1 MPRRPT
7 GSVPA
12 LVHHKASNRARVRI
26 NGRDFWLGKWGSP
39 AAKMAYDRLIAE
51 YLATRRILPPVLP
64 PVASPDGPAGNPTL
78 GPASAGGVGNA
89 LRAEP
94 LCMQGLP
101 PAAQACP
108 VSGLM
113 RLVFSE

>member
-39 AAKMAYDRLIAE
+39 AAKMAYGRAHAGPPESLGVCLTMARPGDPPLPEFLQVQLHRSCADFLNRNNHQRQ
-51 YLATRRILPPVLP
+51 RRNG
-64 PVASPDGPAGNPTL
+64 S
-78 GPASAGGVGNA
+78 
-89 LRAEP
+89 
-94 LCMQGLP
+94 
-101 PAAQACP
+101 
-108 VSGLM
+108 
-113 RLVFSE
+113 